1 MTFARL
7 LATIQDYKQAGIL
20 NLETSHG
27 PAHIAKMEQI
37 EQTLNLERLTTLL
50 NDTFGDWLT
59 SQGISHLMMLEKNK
73 VCLNVTGQLKHAN
86 LAKGIEFHS
95 RFLLISLD
103 EVEEEPEGIAD
114 ALKCYTSEG
123 DGAYVWVIPDGY
135 MAALTPA
142 EQEWEKHG
150 GGYFS
155 HESICISNTADIDT
169 RCVLEVLYED
179 TALANVSCEFD
190 VPAHRS
196 VHYRLD
202 KLKTENGEPL
212 IAKDAPVSY
221 KITSRD
227 TRIVVQGSRI
237 LTSGENS
244 IFASFGTVMA
254 WCPM

>member
-1 MTFARL
+1 MTFGIL
-7 LATIQDYKQAGIL
+7 VATILEYKQAGIS
-20 NLETSHG
+20 NLD
-27 PAHIAKMEQI
+27 
-37 EQTLNLERLTTLL
+37 TLTVLL

-59 SQGISHLMMLEKNK
+59 SQGVSHLEMLDENRL
-73 VCLNVTGQLKHAN
+73 CLNVIGQLKEHN
-86 LAKGIEFHS
+86 SSKGMQLYS
-95 RFLLISLD
+95 RFLIISLD
-103 EVEEEPEGIAD
+103 EDIDDLEAITD
-114 ALKCYTSEG
+114 TLKSYSSDG

-142 EQEWEKHG
+142 EQEWEEHG

-169 RCVLEVLYED
+169 RCLLEVLYED
-179 TALANVSCEFD
+179 TAMENVSCEFD

-202 KLKTENGEPL
+202 KLKDAKGGLL

-221 KITSRD
+221 KITSLD
-227 TRIVVQGSRI
+227 SRIVVQGSRI
-237 LTSGENS
+237 LTSGEDS

-254 WCPM
+254 WCPQ

>member
-1 MTFARL
+1 MTFGHL
-7 LATIQDYKQAGIL
+7 LTTIEEYKLQDIS
-20 NLETSHG
+20 LE
-27 PAHIAKMEQI
+27 
-37 EQTLNLERLTTLL
+37 NLTTLL
-50 NDTFGDWLT
+50 NDAFGDWLS
-59 SQGISHLMMLEKNK
+59 SQGISHLMMLGDNTL
-73 VCLNVTGQLKHAN
+73 CLNVRGELKQAN
-86 LAKGIEFHS
+86 PTKGIDFRS
-95 RFLLISLD
+95 RFLVVSLD
-103 EVEEEPEGIAD
+103 AVTEEPEAIAE
-114 ALKCYTSEG
+114 ALKSYTSEG

-142 EQEWEKHG
+142 EQEWEQHG

-169 RCVLEVLYED
+169 RCRLEVLYED
-179 TALANVSCEFD
+179 TTLENVSCEFE

-202 KLKTENGEPL
+202 KLKDENGEPL

-227 TRIVVQGSRI
+227 ARVVVQGSRI

-254 WCPM
+254 WCPQ

>member
-1 MTFARL
+1 MTFETL
-7 LATIQDYKQAGIL
+7 MKTINNYGEAGL
-20 NLETSHG
+20 VHLD
-27 PAHIAKMEQI
+27 
-37 EQTLNLERLTTLL
+37 TLTALL
-50 NDTFGDWLT
+50 NNTFGDWLI
-59 SQGISHLMMLEKNK
+59 SQGVSRVDLLSPKYLWFTVQGE
-73 VCLNVTGQLKHAN
+73 LKQAHAVP
-86 LAKGIEFHS
+86 GIKLYN
-95 RFLLISLD
+95 RFFVVDRD
-103 EVEEEPEGIAD
+103 EVHKNPEAIAD
-114 ALKCYTSEG
+114 ALKCYNSEG

-142 EQEWEKHG
+142 EQEWEEHG

-169 RCVLEVLYED
+169 RCLLEVLYED
-179 TALANVSCEFD
+179 TTLENVSCEFD
-190 VPAHRS
+190 VAAHRS

-202 KLKTENGEPL
+202 KLKNENGEPL

-227 TRIVVQGSRI
+227 ARVVVQGSRI

-254 WCPM
+254 WCPQ

>member
-1 MTFARL
+1 MTFETL
-7 LATIQDYKQAGIL
+7 MKTINNYGEAGL
-20 NLETSHG
+20 VHLD
-27 PAHIAKMEQI
+27 
-37 EQTLNLERLTTLL
+37 TLTALL
-50 NDTFGDWLT
+50 NNAFGDWLV
-59 SQGISHLMMLEKNK
+59 SQGVSRIDMLSPTCLWFTVQGELKQAHAVPGIKLYNRFFVVDRKEVHKN
-73 VCLNVTGQLKHAN
+73 
-86 LAKGIEFHS
+86 
-95 RFLLISLD
+95 
-103 EVEEEPEGIAD
+103 PEAIAE
-114 ALKCYTSEG
+114 ALKCYRSEG

-142 EQEWEKHG
+142 EQEWEEQG

-169 RCVLEVLYED
+169 RCLLEVLYED
-179 TALANVSCEFD
+179 TTLENVSCEFD

-202 KLKTENGEPL
+202 KLKDASGEPL

-227 TRIVVQGSRI
+227 ARVVVQGSRI

-254 WCPM
+254 WSPQ

>member
-1 MTFARL
+1 MTFEILA
-7 LATIQDYKQAGIL
+7 ATIREYKQAGIS
-20 NLETSHG
+20 NLD
-27 PAHIAKMEQI
+27 
-37 EQTLNLERLTTLL
+37 TLTVLL

-59 SQGISHLMMLEKNK
+59 SQRVSHLEMLDENRL
-73 VCLNVTGQLKHAN
+73 CLNVIGQLKKHN
-86 LAKGIEFHS
+86 SSKGMQLYS
-95 RFLLISLD
+95 RFLIISLD
-103 EVEEEPEGIAD
+103 EDIDDLEAIAD
-114 ALKCYTSEG
+114 TLKSYSSDG

-142 EQEWEKHG
+142 EQEWEEHG

-169 RCVLEVLYED
+169 RCLLEVLYED
-179 TALANVSCEFD
+179 TAMENVSCEFD

-202 KLKTENGEPL
+202 KLKDAKGEPL

-221 KITSRD
+221 KITSLD
-227 TRIVVQGSRI
+227 SRIVVQGSRI
-237 LTSGENS
+237 LTSGEDS

-254 WCPM
+254 WCPQ

>member
-1 MTFARL
+1 MTFGTL
-7 LATIQDYKQAGIL
+7 LATIREYKQAGIS
-20 NLETSHG
+20 NPE
-27 PAHIAKMEQI
+27 A
-37 EQTLNLERLTTLL
+37 LTILI

-59 SQGISHLMMLEKNK
+59 SQGVSYLMMLGDNTL
-73 VCLNVTGQLKHAN
+73 CLNVTGQLERSIPAE
-86 LAKGIEFHS
+86 GIKAYS
-95 RFLLISLD
+95 RFLIISLD
-103 EVEEEPEGIAD
+103 KVDANPEAITE
-114 ALKCYTSEG
+114 ALTSYASDG

-142 EQEWEKHG
+142 EQEWEQHG

-179 TALANVSCEFD
+179 PALENVSCEFD

-202 KLKTENGEPL
+202 KLKAENGEPL

-227 TRIVVQGSRI
+227 ARVVVQGSRI

-254 WCPM
+254 WSPQ

>member
-1 MTFARL
+1 MKFETL
-7 LATIQDYKQAGIL
+7 MKTINNYGEAGL
-20 NLETSHG
+20 VHLD
-27 PAHIAKMEQI
+27 
-37 EQTLNLERLTTLL
+37 TLTALL
-50 NDTFGDWLT
+50 NNTFGDWLI
-59 SQGISHLMMLEKNK
+59 SQGVSRVDLLSPKWLWFTVQGE
-73 VCLNVTGQLKHAN
+73 LKQAQ
-86 LAKGIEFHS
+86 AVPGIKLYD
-95 RFLLISLD
+95 RFFVVDRD
-103 EVEEEPEGIAD
+103 EVHNNPEAIAD
-114 ALKCYTSEG
+114 ALKCYNSEG

-142 EQEWEKHG
+142 EQAWEQHG

-169 RCVLEVLYED
+169 RCLLEVLYED
-179 TALANVSCEFD
+179 TTLVNVSCEFD

-202 KLKTENGEPL
+202 KLKDENGEPL

-227 TRIVVQGSRI
+227 ARVVVQGSRI

>member
-1 MTFARL
+1 MNFRQVLTTVEAYKR
-7 LATIQDYKQAGIL
+7 QDIS
-20 NLETSHG
+20 LET
-27 PAHIAKMEQI
+27 
-37 EQTLNLERLTTLL
+37 LTTLL
-50 NDTFGDWLT
+50 NDTFGDWLA
-59 SQGISHLMMLEKNK
+59 SQGVSSLTMFGDNTL
-73 VCLNVTGQLKHAN
+73 CLNVRGELKHTTSVN
-86 LAKGIEFHS
+86 GIKTHS
-95 RFLLISLD
+95 RFLVISLD
-103 EVEEEPEGIAD
+103 QVDDNPEAIAD
-114 ALKCYTSEG
+114 VLKGYSLAG

-142 EQEWEKHG
+142 EQEWEAHG

-169 RCVLEVLYED
+169 RCLLEVLYED
-179 TALANVSCEFD
+179 ITLENVSCAFD

-202 KLKTENGEPL
+202 KLKNENGEPL

-227 TRIVVQGSRI
+227 ARIVVQGSRI

-244 IFASFGTVMA
+244 AFASFGTVMA
-254 WCPM
+254 WCPQ

>member
-1 MTFARL
+1 MTFEIL
-7 LATIQDYKQAGIL
+7 VATIQEYRQAGIS
-20 NLETSHG
+20 NLD
-27 PAHIAKMEQI
+27 
-37 EQTLNLERLTTLL
+37 TLTVLL

-59 SQGISHLMMLEKNK
+59 SQGVSHLEMLDENRL
-73 VCLNVTGQLKHAN
+73 CLNVIGQLKEHN
-86 LAKGIEFHS
+86 SSKGMQLYS
-95 RFLLISLD
+95 RFLIISLD
-103 EVEEEPEGIAD
+103 ENIDDLEAIAD
-114 ALKCYTSEG
+114 ALKSYSSDG

-142 EQEWEKHG
+142 EQEWEEHG

-169 RCVLEVLYED
+169 RCLLEVLYED
-179 TALANVSCEFD
+179 TAMENVSCEFD

-202 KLKTENGEPL
+202 KLKDAKGEPL

-221 KITSRD
+221 KITSLD
-227 TRIVVQGSRI
+227 SRIVVQGSRI
-237 LTSGENS
+237 LTSGEDS

-254 WCPM
+254 WCPQ